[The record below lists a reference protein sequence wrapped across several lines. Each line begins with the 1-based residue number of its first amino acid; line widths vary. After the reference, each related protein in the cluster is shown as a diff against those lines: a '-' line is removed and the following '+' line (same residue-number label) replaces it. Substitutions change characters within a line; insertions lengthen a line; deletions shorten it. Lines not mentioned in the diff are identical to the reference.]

1 MKFRILLS
9 VFVCAVLISCGP
21 KDYDEFKVGVS
32 QCSHDD
38 WRDKMNKEMQRE
50 AMLSHEIELEIR
62 SADDNSDKQNED
74 IRYFIRNKVDLLI
87 VSPNEAEE
95 VTPAVSEAF
104 DAGIPVVVVDRN
116 VTGDKYTAFI
126 SADNTQIGFMQG
138 QYVTDKLKNGGKVI
152 EIKGLTGST
161 PAIERH
167 NGFLAGLADAD
178 PSSGIEIVASVDAGW
193 RADLAE
199 AMTDSLLRLYPD
211 VSMIVAQNDPMADGA
226 WRAAE
231 RQFPDNDIMF
241 IGVDALPGKGLGV
254 EAIINGRID
263 ASILY
268 PTGGDVV
275 IQTALKIL
283 QSRSFARTTVLETAL
298 IEKSNAQLMN
308 SLSNEIQHQVSM
320 IESLRHEVT
329 VYWERHSA
337 QTTLLYVIIVFL
349 VILAGLILIL
359 YQALKQMNILNKML
373 NDQNETLEEQRG
385 QLLTLNHEL
394 EEATHAKLMFFTN
407 VSHDFR
413 TPLTLIADPVGQLMD
428 SEHLDE
434 KERKLLKIA
443 DKNVNVLLRLV
454 NQILDF
460 RKYESGKATLN
471 LSGLDMADCMERW
484 IESFSLL
491 ALKKHI
497 RLSLEIDPDYDYSNT
512 LDGEKTERIFFN
524 LMANAF
530 KYTPENGTVSV
541 TLTRLSIDGS
551 DWHRCVITNSGA
563 GISPENIQRIFER
576 FYQIDATH
584 SEGSGI
590 GLALVKTFVD
600 MQGGTIEVASSPKDG
615 TSFTVTLPVTPI
627 DGKLAEPVNLISSE
641 RVLSELS
648 EISVEED
655 PKSESKNT
663 ILVID
668 DNPDIRTLVGSLFC
682 DEFTVLEAANG
693 TQGIQAAMYNIP
705 DLIICDVMM
714 PGIDGLECCRRLKNE
729 VNTSHIPVLMLTAC
743 SLDEQRV
750 KGLNCGADAYMA
762 KPFNSRVLIA
772 QVKSLIENRKRIK
785 SVFGD
790 MLSLAEENVSKTDKD
805 FVVEFKKAITERLDD
820 SDLSVET
827 LGTLFGM
834 SRVQL
839 YRKIK
844 NLTNYTPVEIIRITR
859 LKAAQQLLASTDL
872 TVAEVSYQV
881 GFSSPSYFAKCYKE
895 YFGEMPND
903 TRSRKK

>member
-1 MKFRILLS
+1 M
-9 VFVCAVLISCGP
+9 SCGAI
-21 KDYDEFKVGVS
+21 DHNEFKVGVS

-50 AMLSHEIELEIR
+50 AMLSHEITLEIL
-62 SADDNSDKQNED
+62 SANDNSDKQKED
-74 IRYFIRNKVDLLI
+74 IRYFIKNEVDLLI
-87 VSPNEAEE
+87 VSPNEAGE
-95 VTPAVSEAF
+95 VTPAVDEAF
-104 DAGIPVVVVDRN
+104 DAGIPVIVVDRN

-126 SADNTQIGFMQG
+126 SADNRQIGYMQG
-138 QYVTDKLKNGGKVI
+138 QYVADKLQSGGRVI
-152 EIKGLTGST
+152 EIRGLTGSS

-167 NGFLAGLADAD
+167 NGFLEGLGDAD
-178 PSSGIEIVASVDAGW
+178 VDIVASVDAGW
-193 RADLAE
+193 RQDISERL
-199 AMTDSLLRLYPD
+199 TDSLLTLYPD
-211 VSMIVAQNDPMADGA
+211 VKMIVAQNDPMADGA

-231 RQFPDNDIMF
+231 KLYPDNDILF
-241 IGVDALPGKGLGV
+241 IGVDALTGKGLGV
-254 EAIINGRID
+254 EAIINGRMD

-308 SLSNEIQHQVSM
+308 NLSNEIQHQVNM
-320 IESLRHEVT
+320 IETLRQEVT

-337 QTTLLYVIIVFL
+337 QTALLYVTIAFL
-349 VILAGLILIL
+349 VILTGLTLILFKS
-359 YQALKQMNILNKML
+359 LKQMNSLNKRL
-373 NDQNETLEEQRG
+373 NEQKETLEEQRG
-385 QLLTLNHEL
+385 QLLALNHEL

-413 TPLTLIADPVGQLMD
+413 TPLTLITDPIAQLRE
-428 SEHLDE
+428 SENLNE

-460 RKYESGKATLN
+460 RKYENGKATLN
-471 LSGLDMADCMERW
+471 LSGLDLSDCMEKW
-484 IESFSLL
+484 MEAFSLL

-497 RLSLEIDPDYDYSNT
+497 HVSLEIDREYDYSNT
-512 LDGEKTERIFFN
+512 LDGEKTERVFFN

-530 KYTPENGTVSV
+530 KFTPENGTISV
-541 TLTRLSIDGS
+541 HLTRLSIEGTH
-551 DWHRCVITNSGA
+551 WHRCTITNSGN
-563 GISPENIQRIFER
+563 GISPEYIQHIFER
-576 FYQIDATH
+576 FYQINANH
-584 SEGSGI
+584 SDGSGI

-600 MQGGTIEVASSPKDG
+600 MQGGTIDVTSSHSEG
-615 TSFTVTLPVTPI
+615 TTFTVTLPVTPV
-627 DGKLAEPVNLISSE
+627 DGALGEPVNLISGE
-641 RVLSELS
+641 RILSELGDVS
-648 EISVEED
+648 EED
-655 PKSESKNT
+655 EPKAESQNT

-668 DNPDIRTLVGSLFC
+668 DNPDVRTLIGSLFC
-682 DEFTVLEAANG
+682 DEFAVLEAANG
-693 TQGIQAAMYNIP
+693 TQGIQSAMYNIP

-729 VNTSHIPVLMLTAC
+729 VNTSHIPILMLTAC

-750 KGLNCGADAYMA
+750 KGLECGADAYMA
-762 KPFNSRVLIA
+762 KPFNSRVLLA
-772 QVKSLIENRKRIK
+772 QVKSLIDNRKRIK

-790 MLSLAEENVSKTDKD
+790 MISMPDENISKTDRD
-805 FVVEFKKAITERLDD
+805 FVIEFKKAIADRIDD
-820 SDLSVET
+820 SELSVET
-827 LGTLFGM
+827 LGSLFGM

-859 LKAAQQLLASTDL
+859 LKAAQQLLASKDL